1 MWGLSP
7 PLISGD
13 DPPLDALDFLSA
25 CSPRTCT
32 SSPSITPSFED
43 VEEMD
48 ECSLVSTVSGPG
60 LLCNGEGLFEVM
72 EPVEAG
78 GEMREGDL
86 MWGEV
91 GEGELP
97 PTAAAGGR
105 VFSWSCSRLAA
116 SCLSL
121 ASSLAAALASLN
133 FSTNCN
139 NDWDRKKCIICITEL
154 HNLICTQCW

>member
-13 DPPLDALDFLSA
+13 DPPLDALNFLSA

-43 VEEMD
+43 VEEID
-48 ECSLVSTVSGPG
+48 ECSLVSTISSVSGPG

-78 GEMREGDL
+78 GEMSEGDL

-91 GEGELP
+91 GEGEFP
-97 PTAAAGGR
+97 PTAVAGGR
-105 VFSWSCSRLAA
+105 VFSCS
-116 SCLSL
+116 
-121 ASSLAAALASLN
+121 
-133 FSTNCN
+133 
-139 NDWDRKKCIICITEL
+139 
-154 HNLICTQCW
+154 